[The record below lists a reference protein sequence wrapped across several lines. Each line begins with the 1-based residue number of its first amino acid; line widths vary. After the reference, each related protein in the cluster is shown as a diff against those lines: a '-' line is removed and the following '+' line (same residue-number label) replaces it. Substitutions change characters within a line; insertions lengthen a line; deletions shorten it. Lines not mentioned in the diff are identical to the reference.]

1 MAGVALHVLRP
12 PSSLSNSQSR
22 PGTINMA
29 FPCNCTYHRQNS
41 WSKPSLNGL
50 KRLKVEN
57 SGAESLLVPTT
68 PAELPPYFWGQGL
81 RYRLARIFR
90 LKLRH
95 GTPHTGYCEARNLI
109 RDGAVADIVA
119 LAREAAEVV
128 DHVFR
133 DVGGVDIP
141 GCSVRSKDGYSSLS
155 SSITPGL
162 VQLRLSPGLERWK
175 EDQQLAGKVLPTKG
189 SGLTQASP
197 SILDMFGAGDWPEAM
212 KTNNTFFGCGIASL
226 LIGAADPATL
236 FSNYVTDMVFYYE
249 HGYNHVFPELEPLIE
264 RGLTDRHAK
273 RTPGGLERRSAV
285 LVGKGYVQSK
295 IALEKKHKSHLKN
308 QSARFDRRTAQIVF
322 FADSSLLGMAA
333 ESVARGFDPAAV
345 MSDLVFSSPGT
356 DVVDVG
362 RDLVNSEVMNSFLNV
377 ADVTDNG
384 VVSEDVLRRV
394 YDAYAATGARM
405 LTERWQEPVA
415 RMCAALYTWHIQND
429 RHFFFRSAILG
440 WPKARKTPARP
451 QREADFDE
459 VFDSEYHTTGFS
471 RPLDAKYTCDGK
483 DTCDHVRRLLSRN
496 PQPLLKELWQYLVT
510 LPLEYVRGGK
520 IDEERERDL
529 AEGSRLRMARALSQG
544 MVLEVVWIVAHANHH
559 AWQVN
564 YLFEAAMFGSILDGG
579 KLAGKLDRVEE
590 I

>member
-1 MAGVALHVLRP
+1 
-12 PSSLSNSQSR
+12 
-22 PGTINMA
+22 
-29 FPCNCTYHRQNS
+29 
-41 WSKPSLNGL
+41 
-50 KRLKVEN
+50 
-57 SGAESLLVPTT
+57 
-68 PAELPPYFWGQGL
+68 
-81 RYRLARIFR
+81 
-90 LKLRH
+90 
-95 GTPHTGYCEARNLI
+95 
-109 RDGAVADIVA
+109 
-119 LAREAAEVV
+119 
-128 DHVFR
+128 
-133 DVGGVDIP
+133 
-141 GCSVRSKDGYSSLS
+141 
-155 SSITPGL
+155 
-162 VQLRLSPGLERWK
+162 
-175 EDQQLAGKVLPTKG
+175 
-189 SGLTQASP
+189 
-197 SILDMFGAGDWPEAM
+197 
-212 KTNNTFFGCGIASL
+212 
-226 LIGAADPATL
+226 
-236 FSNYVTDMVFYYE
+236 
-249 HGYNHVFPELEPLIE
+249 
-264 RGLTDRHAK
+264 
-273 RTPGGLERRSAV
+273 
-285 LVGKGYVQSK
+285 
-295 IALEKKHKSHLKN
+295 
-308 QSARFDRRTAQIVF
+308 
-322 FADSSLLGMAA
+322 
-333 ESVARGFDPAAV
+333 
-345 MSDLVFSSPGT
+345 
-356 DVVDVG
+356 
-362 RDLVNSEVMNSFLNV
+362 MNSFLDV

-415 RMCAALYTWHIQND
+415 RMCAALYSWHIQND

-510 LPLEYVRGGK
+510 RPLEYVRGGK

-579 KLAGKLDRVEE
+579 KLAGKLDRVEG

>member
-1 MAGVALHVLRP
+1 
-12 PSSLSNSQSR
+12 
-22 PGTINMA
+22 MA

-57 SGAESLLVPTT
+57 SGAESLQVLTT

-109 RDGAVADIVA
+109 WDGAVADIVA
-119 LAREAAEVV
+119 LAREAAE
-128 DHVFR
+128 
-133 DVGGVDIP
+133 
-141 GCSVRSKDGYSSLS
+141 DGYSSLS

-285 LVGKGYVQSK
+285 LVGKGYIQSK

-362 RDLVNSEVMNSFLNV
+362 R
-377 ADVTDNG
+377 
-384 VVSEDVLRRV
+384 
-394 YDAYAATGARM
+394 
-405 LTERWQEPVA
+405 
-415 RMCAALYTWHIQND
+415 
-429 RHFFFRSAILG
+429 
-440 WPKARKTPARP
+440 
-451 QREADFDE
+451 
-459 VFDSEYHTTGFS
+459 
-471 RPLDAKYTCDGK
+471 
-483 DTCDHVRRLLSRN
+483 
-496 PQPLLKELWQYLVT
+496 
-510 LPLEYVRGGK
+510 
-520 IDEERERDL
+520 
-529 AEGSRLRMARALSQG
+529 
-544 MVLEVVWIVAHANHH
+544 
-559 AWQVN
+559 
-564 YLFEAAMFGSILDGG
+564 
-579 KLAGKLDRVEE
+579 
-590 I
+590 